1 MKLWCWLGQ
10 LPGKRLPWALLTLI
24 ALGLEL
30 CALYFQHVLK
40 LDPCVMCI
48 YERCAMFGLLAAGLI
63 GLSAPALAPLRWA
76 GLLTWLGSSVIGFK
90 LAWEHMQLQH
100 NPPFLPSC
108 ASSPEFPSWL
118 PLNQWLPQVF
128 EAYGPCEDVSWQFAG
143 VSMVEWLVVI
153 FSLSLLAAL
162 LVTAAHLYCSCRRRC
177 C

>member
-1 MKLWCWLGQ
+1 MSFCCWLGG
-10 LPGKRLPWALLTLI
+10 LPTKRLPWALLTLI

-30 CALYFQHVLK
+30 CALYFQHALK
-40 LDPCVMCI
+40 LEPCVMCI
-48 YERCAMFGLLAAGLI
+48 YERCAMFGLLAAGLV
-63 GLSAPALAPLRWA
+63 GLANPNCGWLRWT
-76 GLLTWLGSSVIGFK
+76 GLLGWLASSAIGFK
-90 LAWEHMQLQH
+90 LAWDHMLLQH

-128 EAYGPCEDVSWQFAG
+128 EAYGPCEDVSWQFMG

-162 LVTAAHLYCSCRRRC
+162 LVIAAHLCTGRCRSC
-177 C
+177 